1 MWIDE
6 TYLTVKVK
14 KLKMKAI
21 QLTVPNHLEMVES
34 VWRVDLD
41 LRKAKLGYY
50 RLPDNYSEIIIVLKG
65 EIQRSVIGTRQSAL
79 LEERHAYLAPV
90 RSKGTVLRA
99 NEDVTFIL
107 VKIAP
112 QYQHVLLGR
121 RQFETR
127 NGLLQLET
135 GEWSKNL
142 LEGSIPNTK
151 QVIQDL
157 ECFVQKKM
165 DQYVKIDPVVEASI
179 ALIKHVRGDI
189 RVKELNEE
197 LGVCKS
203 TLEEKF
209 NRNLG
214 LSPKEFCKIEK
225 INQFLDNYQ
234 LHKDEMTLTQL
245 TFKSGYYDQS
255 HLIKEFRYFVDVSP
269 RKYLK
274 EVNKLQLEATPPT
287 ARILEG
293 LRPAG
298 FVAQTA

>member
-1 MWIDE
+1 M
-6 TYLTVKVK
+6 
-14 KLKMKAI
+14 
-21 QLTVPNHLEMVES
+21 EMVKS

-41 LRKAKLGYY
+41 SRKAKHGYY

-65 EIQRSVIGTRQSAL
+65 AMQRSVIGTRQSVT
-79 LEERHAYLAPV
+79 LEKRAAYLAPV
-90 RSKGTVLRA
+90 KSRGTLLHA
-99 NEDVTFIL
+99 DEDVTFIL

-112 QYQHVLLGR
+112 QFQQSLLGR

-127 NGLLQLET
+127 NGLLKLET
-135 GEWSKNL
+135 GTWFSAL
-142 LEGSIPNTK
+142 QSGDMPSSK
-151 QVIQDL
+151 QVMQEL
-157 ECFVQKKM
+157 NAYLQERM
-165 DQYVKIDPVVEASI
+165 DRYTKVDPVVEATIS
-179 ALIKHVRGDI
+179 LIRHVRGDI
-189 RVKELNEE
+189 RVKELNEK

-225 INQFLDNYQ
+225 INQFLDNYAV
-234 LHKDEMTLTQL
+234 HKEEMTLTQL

-255 HLIKEFRYFVDVSP
+255 HLIKEFRYFVDLSP

-274 EVNKLQLEATPPT
+274 EANKLQLETTPHS

>member
-1 MWIDE
+1 
-6 TYLTVKVK
+6 
-14 KLKMKAI
+14 MKAI

-65 EIQRSVIGTRQSAL
+65 EIQRSVIGTRQSTL
-79 LEERHAYLAPV
+79 LEERQAYLAPV
-90 RSKGTVLRA
+90 RSKGTILKA

-112 QYQHVLLGR
+112 HFQQVLLGR

-127 NGLLQLET
+127 NGLLKLEM
-135 GEWSKNL
+135 GEWASNL
-142 LEGSIPNTK
+142 RNELVPSTK
-151 QVIQDL
+151 QVIQNL
-157 ECFVQKKM
+157 ESFMQKKM
-165 DQYVKIDPVVEASI
+165 DHHMKIDPVVEASI
-179 ALIKHVRGDI
+179 ALIRHVRGDI

-225 INQFLDNYQ
+225 INQFLDNYH

-255 HLIKEFRYFVDVSP
+255 HLIKEFRYFVDLSP

-274 EVNKLQLEATPPT
+274 EVNKLQLESVPQT